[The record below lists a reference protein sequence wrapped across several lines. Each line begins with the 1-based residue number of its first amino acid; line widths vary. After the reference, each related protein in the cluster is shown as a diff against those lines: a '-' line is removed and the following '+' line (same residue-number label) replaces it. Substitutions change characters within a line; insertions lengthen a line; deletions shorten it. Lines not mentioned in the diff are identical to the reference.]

1 LYNLDASTR
10 EKPVMRRNEKRV
22 KGSCIGEDDS
32 EDNKERDDGKGDE
45 DSDWGEEHD
54 KTLY

>member
-1 LYNLDASTR
+1 
-10 EKPVMRRNEKRV
+10 MRMT
-22 KGSCIGEDDS
+22 GEDE